1 MFIGVIHSRRPVRRI
16 GRQTLTDRGLRK
28 ERGPTGNVGS
38 WRSAAEVARA
48 EAARPVAGFA
58 GIVGRTTIA
67 GRARSAPPAPPAPDN
82 AGTIDWRM
90 LAGAGILDPR
100 DPAAPLAKIFREI
113 VAPLLERACAPE
125 ALPNNRMVLIT
136 SPGQGE
142 GKTFTALNLALSL
155 VQDPDRDVL
164 LIDAN
169 SPHPGVAALLG
180 LAPSGGLADLLGEAG
195 ASLDRTIVRT
205 ELRGLAVLGPGAPRD
220 DLADLLAGPRMAGLL
235 RALAERDPRR
245 LIVFDGPCLSA
256 GPEARI
262 LASLVGQTLLVA
274 DRETPDEA
282 IDAAL
287 VKLRRGTPLFLLRN
301 RAGTVSDRS

>member
-58 GIVGRTTIA
+58 GTVGRTTIA
-67 GRARSAPPAPPAPDN
+67 GRPRGAAPPAPEK

-113 VAPLLERACAPE
+113 GAPLLERACAPE

-205 ELRGLAVLGPGAPRD
+205 ELRGLAVLGPGAPRA

>member
-1 MFIGVIHSRRPVRRI
+1 MFIGVIHSRRPVRRV
-16 GRQTLTDRGLRK
+16 GRQILTDRGLRK

-58 GIVGRTTIA
+58 GTVGRTTIA
-67 GRARSAPPAPPAPDN
+67 GRTRGAAPPAPEKVS
-82 AGTIDWRM
+82 TIDWRM

-113 VAPLLERACAPE
+113 GAPLLERAFAPE

-205 ELRGLAVLGPGAPRD
+205 ELRGLAILGPGAPRA

-262 LASLVGQTLLVA
+262 LAGLVGQTLLVA